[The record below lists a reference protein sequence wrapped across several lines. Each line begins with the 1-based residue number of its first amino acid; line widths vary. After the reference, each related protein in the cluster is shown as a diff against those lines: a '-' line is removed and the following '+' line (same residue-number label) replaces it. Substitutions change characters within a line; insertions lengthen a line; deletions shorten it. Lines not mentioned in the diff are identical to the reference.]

1 MRIRWRWTA
10 QTRCVNDND
19 KEVWED
25 GERGEEETFINKVE
39 EAPNSG
45 KERNLWFA
53 IPRKIV

>member
-1 MRIRWRWTA
+1 MIMTKKYGRM
-10 QTRCVNDND
+10 
-19 KEVWED
+19 
-25 GERGEEETFINKVE
+25 EREEEEETFINKVE

>member
-1 MRIRWRWTA
+1 MIMTKKYGRM
-10 QTRCVNDND
+10 
-19 KEVWED
+19 EM
-25 GERGEEETFINKVE
+25 GEEETFIKKVE